1 MISIEKILLTPSAC
15 AYRLHAISNTATIT
29 SLTDN
34 SFNLPIRGYF
44 DIFRLQALHAGWD
57 NSFES
62 SNLKILSVTPT
73 SYNDYMLKFNIDKK
87 WKDLIKMY
95 FDVE

>member
-1 MISIEKILLTPSAC
+1 MISIEKLLHTTC
-15 AYRLHAISNTATIT
+15 AYRLLAISNTATIT

-34 SFNLPIRGYF
+34 SYNLPIRGYF
-44 DIFRLQALHAGWD
+44 DIFRLQAGWD
-57 NSFES
+57 NNFES

-73 SYNDYMLKFNIDKK
+73 SYKDYMLKFNIDNK

-95 FDVE
+95 FDIE

>member
-1 MISIEKILLTPSAC
+1 MISIEKILLTTC
-15 AYRLHAISNTATIT
+15 TYRLLYISNTATIT

-34 SFNLPIRGYF
+34 SYNLPIRGYL
-44 DIFRLQALHAGWD
+44 DIFRLQAGWD

-73 SYNDYMLKFNIDKK
+73 SYNDYMLKFNIYKK

-95 FDVE
+95 FDIE

>member
-1 MISIEKILLTPSAC
+1 MISIEKILLTTC
-15 AYRLHAISNTATIT
+15 TYRLLAISNTATIT

-34 SFNLPIRGYF
+34 SYNLPIRGYL
-44 DIFRLQALHAGWD
+44 DIFRLQAGWD

-95 FDVE
+95 FDIE

>member
-1 MISIEKILLTPSAC
+1 MISIEKILPTTC
-15 AYRLHAISNTATIT
+15 AYRLLAISNTATTT

-34 SFNLPIRGYF
+34 SYNLPIRGYF
-44 DIFRLQALHAGWD
+44 DIFRLQAGWD

-95 FDVE
+95 FDIE

>member
-1 MISIEKILLTPSAC
+1 MISIEKLLHTTC
-15 AYRLHAISNTATIT
+15 AYRLLAMSNTATIT

-34 SFNLPIRGYF
+34 SYNLPIRGYF
-44 DIFRLQALHAGWD
+44 DIFRLQAGWD

-73 SYNDYMLKFNIDKK
+73 SYNDYMTEFNIDNK

-95 FDVE
+95 FDIE

>member
-1 MISIEKILLTPSAC
+1 MISIEKLLHTTC
-15 AYRLHAISNTATIT
+15 AYRLLAMSNTATIT

-34 SFNLPIRGYF
+34 SYNLPIRGYF
-44 DIFRLQALHAGWD
+44 DIFRLQAGWD

-73 SYNDYMLKFNIDKK
+73 SYNDYMTELNIDNK

-95 FDVE
+95 FDIE

>member
-1 MISIEKILLTPSAC
+1 MISIEKLLHTTC
-15 AYRLHAISNTATIT
+15 AYRLLAMSNTATIT

-34 SFNLPIRGYF
+34 SYNLPIRGYF
-44 DIFRLQALHAGWD
+44 DIFRLQAGWD

-95 FDVE
+95 FDIE

>member
-1 MISIEKILLTPSAC
+1 MINIETILHTTC

-34 SFNLPIRGYF
+34 SYNLPIRGYF
-44 DIFRLQALHAGWD
+44 DIFRLQAGWD

-62 SNLKILSVTPT
+62 SILSVTPT
-73 SYNDYMLKFNIDKK
+73 SYNDYMLKFNIDNK

-95 FDVE
+95 FDIE

>member
-1 MISIEKILLTPSAC
+1 MISIEKILPTTC
-15 AYRLHAISNTATIT
+15 AYRLLAISSTATTT

-34 SFNLPIRGYF
+34 SYNLPIRGYF
-44 DIFRLQALHAGWD
+44 DIFRLQAGWD

-95 FDVE
+95 FDIE

>member
-1 MISIEKILLTPSAC
+1 MISIEKLLHTTC
-15 AYRLHAISNTATIT
+15 AYRLLAISNTATIT
-29 SLTDN
+29 SLIDN
-34 SFNLPIRGYF
+34 SYNLPIRGYF
-44 DIFRLQALHAGWD
+44 DIFRLQAGWD
-57 NSFES
+57 NNFES

-95 FDVE
+95 FDIE

>member
-1 MISIEKILLTPSAC
+1 MISIESIILTTC
-15 AYRLHAISNTATIT
+15 AYRLLAISNTATIT

-34 SFNLPIRGYF
+34 SYNLPIRGYF
-44 DIFRLQALHAGWD
+44 DIFRLQAGWD

-73 SYNDYMLKFNIDKK
+73 SYKDYMLRFNIDNK

-95 FDVE
+95 FDIE

>member
-1 MISIEKILLTPSAC
+1 MISIEKLLHTTC
-15 AYRLHAISNTATIT
+15 AYRLLAISNTATIT

-34 SFNLPIRGYF
+34 SYNLPIRGYF
-44 DIFRLQALHAGWD
+44 DIFRLQAGWD
-57 NSFES
+57 NNFES

-95 FDVE
+95 FDIE

>member
-1 MISIEKILLTPSAC
+1 MISIENLLHTTC
-15 AYRLHAISNTATIT
+15 AYRLFAISNTATIT

-34 SFNLPIRGYF
+34 SYNLPIRGYF
-44 DIFRLQALHAGWD
+44 DIFRLQAGWD

-73 SYNDYMLKFNIDKK
+73 SYNDYMLKFNIDEK

-95 FDVE
+95 FDIE

>member
-1 MISIEKILLTPSAC
+1 MISIEKILPTTC
-15 AYRLHAISNTATIT
+15 AYRLLAISNTATIT

-34 SFNLPIRGYF
+34 SYNLPIRGYF
-44 DIFRLQALHAGWD
+44 DIFRLQAGWD

-73 SYNDYMLKFNIDKK
+73 SYNDYMLKFNIDEK

-95 FDVE
+95 FDIE

>member
-1 MISIEKILLTPSAC
+1 MISIEKLLHTTC
-15 AYRLHAISNTATIT
+15 AYRLLAISNTATIT

-34 SFNLPIRGYF
+34 SYNLPIRGYF
-44 DIFRLQALHAGWD
+44 DIFRLQAGWD

-95 FDVE
+95 FDID

>member
-1 MISIEKILLTPSAC
+1 MISIEKLLHTTY
-15 AYRLHAISNTATIT
+15 AYRLLAISNTATIT

-34 SFNLPIRGYF
+34 SYNLPIRGYF
-44 DIFRLQALHAGWD
+44 DIFRLQAGWD

-73 SYNDYMLKFNIDKK
+73 SYNDYMLKFNIDNK

-95 FDVE
+95 FDIE

>member
-1 MISIEKILLTPSAC
+1 MISIEKLLHTTC
-15 AYRLHAISNTATIT
+15 ASRLLAISNSVTIT

-34 SFNLPIRGYF
+34 SYNLPIRGYF
-44 DIFRLQALHAGWD
+44 DIFRLQAGWD

-73 SYNDYMLKFNIDKK
+73 SYNDYMLKFNIDNK
-87 WKDLIKMY
+87 WKDLINIY
-95 FDVE
+95 FDIE

>member
-1 MISIEKILLTPSAC
+1 MISIENLLHTTC
-15 AYRLHAISNTATIT
+15 AYRLLAISNTATIT

-34 SFNLPIRGYF
+34 SYNLPIRGYF
-44 DIFRLQALHAGWD
+44 DIFRVQAGWD

-73 SYNDYMLKFNIDKK
+73 SYNDYMTEFNIDNK

-95 FDVE
+95 FDID

>member
-1 MISIEKILLTPSAC
+1 MISIEKILPTTC
-15 AYRLHAISNTATIT
+15 AYRLLAISNTVTTT

-34 SFNLPIRGYF
+34 SYNLPIRGYF
-44 DIFRLQALHAGWD
+44 DIFRLQAGWD

-95 FDVE
+95 FDIE